1 MRGTNTPSS
10 AEAATATGAGVTDLE
25 PTLPTEPVAAQAQL
39 GDAPAQV
46 FSDTEKRVTLA
57 ALMIVFLLS
66 ALDQTIVSTAMP
78 KIVAQLQGLDL
89 YSWVTTSYLLSS
101 TVMVPIWGKL
111 SDIYGRKPILVA
123 GITVFILGS
132 VLCGLA
138 GEFGPLPLI
147 GGGMMQLIV
156 FRAVQGI
163 GGGAL
168 FTGAFSVI
176 ADLFPP
182 RERGKFGGLFGAVF
196 GLSSVLG
203 PIIGGFFT
211 DLHPLQLGSLAV
223 AGWRW
228 CFYVNLPLAGLA
240 LFMII
245 AKTPPLLH
253 RRPGA
258 IDVVGAALLIA
269 TVIPLLLA
277 LTLGGRDKG
286 WDSPEVLGLFAAA
299 AVGLALFVW
308 AELRAA
314 NPLLSM
320 DLFRI
325 RTFTTANLAAFV
337 TSMAFMGMVV
347 FLPLY
352 MQLGQGRSATVS
364 GWTMFPLMGGLIG
377 SATLSGLYASKVGRY
392 KAPLIVG
399 GVVILLAAFLLTRV
413 DRTTATWDVGWRL
426 ALLGFGLGPQQS
438 LFNLAVQNA
447 VPPAQIGVVTSS
459 NQFFRQIG
467 STIGVAIFGAV
478 LTQSLADEGGRYMRA
493 HLPPAVA
500 AHMPQRRI
508 SLGDLEK
515 AAVAAQVRGAAAPA
529 PAAAGAA
536 ATAGMGEVVTAAIR
550 DVIYAALGVSA
561 LGFLLMLLVP
571 DTPLRDRGPQAA
583 AARKEA
589 SAAVAH

>member
-1 MRGTNTPSS
+1 MPSS
-10 AEAATATGAGVTDLE
+10 ADIRADEAPHMA
-25 PTLPTEPVAAQAQL
+25 TEPVAEQAQL
-39 GDAPAQV
+39 QPPSTLVGGPRA
-46 FSDTEKRVTLA
+46 FTETEKRVTLA

-123 GITVFILGS
+123 GVSIFMLGS
-132 VLCGLA
+132 VLCGLS
-138 GEFGPLPLI
+138 GEFGPLPVI
-147 GGGMMQLIV
+147 GGGMMQLVV
-156 FRAVQGI
+156 FRMIQGI

-168 FTGAFSVI
+168 FTGAFAVI

-211 DLHPLQLGSLAV
+211 DLASVHLLGMDV

-253 RRPGA
+253 RMPGK
-258 IDVVGAALLIA
+258 IDVLGAGLLIVA
-269 TVIPLLLA
+269 VVPLLLA
-277 LTLGGRDKG
+277 LTFGGRDKPWG
-286 WDSPEVLGLFAAA
+286 SPEVIGLFALSAG
-299 AVGLALFVW
+299 GLAAFVY
-308 AELRAA
+308 AELKAV
-314 NPLLSM
+314 NPILSM
-320 DLFRI
+320 QLFRI
-325 RTFTTANLAAFV
+325 KTFVTANAAAFV

-352 MQLGQGRSATVS
+352 MQLGQGVSATVS
-364 GWTMFPLMGGLIG
+364 GWTMLPLMAGLIG
-377 SATLSGLYASKVGRY
+377 AATASGLYASKTGRY
-392 KAPLIVG
+392 KLPLIAG
-399 GVVILLAAFLLTRV
+399 GALIMVAAVLLALV
-413 DRTTATWDVGWRL
+413 NNHTATWDIAWRL
-426 ALLGFGLGPQQS
+426 LLLGIGLGPQQS

-447 VPPAQIGVVTSS
+447 VTPREIGVVTSA

-478 LTQSLADEGGRYMRA
+478 LTNSLAVEGGRYMRA

-500 AHMPQRRI
+500 AKMAETKI

-515 AAVAAQVRGAAAPA
+515 AAVTAQVKGKGAAAPKM
-529 PAAAGAA
+529 PP
-536 ATAGMGEVVTAAIR
+536 GMGEVVTEAVR
-550 DVIYAALGVSA
+550 DVIWAALAVSA
-561 LGFLLMLLVP
+561 LGFVAMLTIP
-571 DTPLRDRGPQAA
+571 DVPLRDRGPNAA
-583 AARKEA
+583 EARRPEEAPAAG
-589 SAAVAH
+589 

>member
-1 MRGTNTPSS
+1 MSS
-10 AEAATATGAGVTDLE
+10 QADATDLN
-25 PTLPTEPVAAQAQL
+25 PTLPTEPVAGQAQAHA
-39 GDAPAQV
+39 APTQV
-46 FSDTEKRVTLA
+46 FSDVEKRVTLA

-111 SDIYGRKPILVA
+111 SDIYGRKPILVT
-123 GITVFILGS
+123 GIAVFILGS
-132 VLCGLA
+132 VLCGMA
-138 GEFGPLPLI
+138 GEFGRLPLI

-156 FRAVQGI
+156 FRCIQGI

-168 FTGAFSVI
+168 FTGAFAVI

-211 DLHPLQLGSLAV
+211 DLHPVHFAGLDI

-245 AKTPPLLH
+245 VKTPALLH
-253 RRPGA
+253 RRPGK
-258 IDVVGAALLIA
+258 IDFLGAGLLIL
-269 TVIPLLLA
+269 TVVPLLLA
-277 LTLGGRDKG
+277 LTFGGRDAPWG
-286 WDSPEVLGLFAAA
+286 SPKVLGLFAMA
-299 AVGLALFVW
+299 AVGAGLFVVW
-308 AELRAA
+308 ERKAP
-314 NPLLSM
+314 NPILSM
-320 DLFRI
+320 SLFKIPTFRI
-325 RTFTTANLAAFV
+325 ANLAAFA

-352 MQLGQGRSATVS
+352 MQLGQGVSATVS
-364 GWTMFPLMGGLIG
+364 GWTMFPLMGGLIAA
-377 SATLSGLYASKVGRY
+377 ATLSGLYASKTGKY
-392 KAPLIVG
+392 KAPLLAG
-399 GVVILLAAFLLTRV
+399 GVLVMIAAALLALV
-413 DRTTATWDVGWRL
+413 DRNTSTWDVAWRL

-438 LFNLAVQNA
+438 LFNLAVQNV
-447 VPPAQIGVVTSS
+447 VPVHQIGVVTSA

-478 LTQSLADEGGRYMRA
+478 LTTSLADEGAKYMRA
-493 HLPPAVA
+493 HMPPQMVA
-500 AHMPQRRI
+500 AMEAAGKGAPKL

-515 AAVAAQVRGAAAPA
+515 AAVTAQVKGE
-529 PAAAGAA
+529 AAGMAVPP
-536 ATAGMGEVVTAAIR
+536 GMAEVITAAIR
-550 DVIYAALGVSA
+550 DVIWGGLAVAAV
-561 LGFLLMLLVP
+561 GFVFTLLLP
-571 DTPLRDRGPQAA
+571 SIPLKDRGPQAA
-583 AARKEA
+583 AAQKEA
-589 SAAVAH
+589 AGAAGH

>member
-1 MRGTNTPSS
+1 MPSS
-10 AEAATATGAGVTDLE
+10 ADATVTDLE
-25 PTLPTEPVAAQAQL
+25 PTLPTEPVASQAQL
-39 GDAPAQV
+39 AGQPSQV

-89 YSWVTTSYLLSS
+89 YSWVTTAYLLSS

-111 SDIYGRKPILVA
+111 SDIYGRKPILVT
-123 GITVFILGS
+123 GIGVFIAGS
-132 VLCGLA
+132 VLCGMA

-156 FRAVQGI
+156 FRAIQGI

-176 ADLFPP
+176 ADIFPP
-182 RERGKFGGLFGAVF
+182 RERAKFGGLFGAVF

-211 DLHPLQLGSLAV
+211 DLHTLHLGALAV

-258 IDVVGAALLIA
+258 IDVLGAALLIA

-277 LTLGGRDKG
+277 LTLGGRDNG
-286 WDSPEVLGLFAAA
+286 WGSPPVLALFAGS

-308 AELRAA
+308 AELRVS
-314 NPLLSM
+314 NPILSM
-320 DLFRI
+320 GLFRI
-325 RTFTTANLAAFV
+325 RTFATANLAAFV

-392 KAPLIVG
+392 KGPLIWG
-399 GVVILLAAFLLTRV
+399 GLLIIVAAYLLTRV
-413 DRTTATWDVGWRL
+413 DRSTATWDVGWRL

-467 STIGVAIFGAV
+467 STVGVAIFGAV

-493 HLPPAVA
+493 HLPPAVV
-500 AHMPQRRI
+500 AHMPQRHI
-508 SLGDLEK
+508 NLGDLQK
-515 AAVAAQVRGAAAPA
+515 AAVAAQIRGDGVRGGGAPHAAVP
-529 PAAAGAA
+529 
-536 ATAGMGEVVTAAIR
+536 AGMGEVVTASIR

-571 DTPLRDRGPQAA
+571 NTPLRDRGPLAEAA
-583 AARKEA
+583 KREA
-589 SAAVAH
+589 SAAAAH

>member
-1 MRGTNTPSS
+1 MTAPSP
-10 AEAATATGAGVTDLE
+10 ADIAVADLK
-25 PTLPTEPVAAQAQL
+25 PTLPTEPVAAQAQ
-39 GDAPAQV
+39 ASARPVAERQV
-46 FSDTEKRVTLA
+46 FTASEKRVTLA
-57 ALMIVFLLS
+57 AVMIVFLLS

-89 YSWVTTSYLLSS
+89 YSWVTTAYLLSS

-111 SDIYGRKPILVA
+111 SDIYGRKPTLVA
-123 GITVFILGS
+123 GIAVFLTGS

-156 FRAVQGI
+156 FRALQGI

-168 FTGAFSVI
+168 FTGAFTVI

-196 GLSSVLG
+196 GLASVLG
-203 PIIGGFFT
+203 PVIGGFFT
-211 DLHPLQLGSLAV
+211 DLRTLHLASLAV

-240 LFMII
+240 LFMIL

-253 RRPGA
+253 RRPGR
-258 IDVVGAALLIA
+258 IDVLGAALLIA

-277 LTLGGRDKG
+277 LTLGGRDNDWG
-286 WDSPEVLGLFAAA
+286 SAAVVGLFAASA
-299 AVGLALFVW
+299 AGLGLFVW
-308 AELRAA
+308 AELRSA
-314 NPLLSM
+314 NPILSM
-320 DLFRI
+320 GLFRI
-325 RTFTTANLAAFV
+325 RTFSTANLAAFV
-337 TSMAFMGMVV
+337 TSMAFMGSVT

-364 GWTMFPLMGGLIG
+364 GWTMFPLMGGLIA

-392 KAPLIVG
+392 KAPLVAGGLLIIV
-399 GVVILLAAFLLTRV
+399 ATYLLTRV
-413 DRTTATWDVGWRL
+413 DRASPTWDVGWRL
-426 ALLGFGLGPQQS
+426 GLLGFGLGPQQS

-447 VPPAQIGVVTSS
+447 VSPQQIGVVTSA

-467 STIGVAIFGAV
+467 STVGVALFGAV
-478 LTQSLADEGGRYMRA
+478 LTQSLADEGVRSLRVHAPAAAQA
-493 HLPPAVA
+493 HGA
-500 AHMPQRRI
+500 APHASARLN
-508 SLGDLEK
+508 LGDLEK
-515 AAVAAQVRGAAAPA
+515 AAVAAQAHGASSSRAPS
-529 PAAAGAA
+529 PAGDAAGL
-536 ATAGMGEVVTAAIR
+536 GEVVTAAIR
-550 DVIYAALGVSA
+550 DVIYAALVVSG

-571 DTPLRDRGPQAA
+571 NTPLRDRGPLA
-583 AARKEA
+583 AAREPD
-589 SAAVAH
+589 AA

>member
-1 MRGTNTPSS
+1 MPSP
-10 AEAATATGAGVTDLE
+10 ADTTVTDLE
-25 PTLPTEPVAAQAQL
+25 PTLPTEAVAAQAQ
-39 GDAPAQV
+39 AATAIPAGQT
-46 FSDTEKRVTLA
+46 FSTSEKRVTLA
-57 ALMIVFLLS
+57 AVMIVFLLS

-89 YSWVTTSYLLSS
+89 YSWVTTAYLLSS

-111 SDIYGRKPILVA
+111 SDIYGRKPILVS
-123 GITVFILGS
+123 GIGVFLSGS

-156 FRAVQGI
+156 FRAIQGI

-168 FTGAFSVI
+168 FTGAFTVI

-196 GLSSVLG
+196 GLASVLG
-203 PIIGGFFT
+203 PVIGGFFT
-211 DLHPLQLGSLAV
+211 DLHTLHLGALAV

-253 RRPGA
+253 RRPGR
-258 IDVVGAALLIA
+258 IDVLGAALLIA

-277 LTLGGRDKG
+277 LTLGGRDNDWG
-286 WDSPEVLGLFAAA
+286 SAAVVGLFAASA
-299 AVGLALFVW
+299 AGLALFVW
-308 AELRAA
+308 AELRSA
-314 NPLLSM
+314 NPILSM
-320 DLFRI
+320 GLFRI
-325 RTFTTANLAAFV
+325 RTFSTANLAAFV
-337 TSMAFMGMVV
+337 TSMAFMGSVT

-364 GWTMFPLMGGLIG
+364 GWTMFPLMGGLIA

-392 KAPLIVG
+392 KAPLVVG
-399 GVVILLAAFLLTRV
+399 GLLIIAATYLLTRV
-413 DRTTATWDVGWRL
+413 DRASPTWDVGWRL
-426 ALLGFGLGPQQS
+426 GLLGFGLGPQQS

-447 VPPAQIGVVTSS
+447 VSPQQIGVVTSA

-467 STIGVAIFGAV
+467 STVGVALFGAV
-478 LTQSLADEGGRYMRA
+478 LTQSLADEGVRSLRA
-493 HLPPAVA
+493 HPPAQAHGAA
-500 AHMPQRRI
+500 AHASPRLN
-508 SLGDLEK
+508 LGELEK
-515 AAVAAQVRGAAAPA
+515 AAVAAQTRGAPARAGAPIPA
-529 PAAAGAA
+529 PDAG
-536 ATAGMGEVVTAAIR
+536 GLGEVVTAAIR
-550 DVIYAALGVSA
+550 DVIYAALVVSG

-583 AARKEA
+583 ALER
-589 SAAVAH
+589 SAA

>member
-1 MRGTNTPSS
+1 MQGTTTPSS
-10 AEAATATGAGVTDLE
+10 AEAADATDLE

-39 GDAPAQV
+39 GDASAQV
-46 FSDTEKRVTLA
+46 FSETEKRVTLA

-89 YSWVTTSYLLSS
+89 YSWVTTAYLLSS

-123 GITVFILGS
+123 GISVFIAGS

-138 GEFGPLPLI
+138 GEFGPLPLL
-147 GGGMMQLIV
+147 GGGMTQLIL
-156 FRAVQGI
+156 FRAIQGI

-168 FTGAFSVI
+168 FTGAFAVI

-211 DLHPLQLGSLAV
+211 DLHTLQLGSAAV

-253 RRPGA
+253 RRPGK
-258 IDVVGAALLIA
+258 IDVLGAALLIA

-277 LTLGGRDKG
+277 LTLGGRDNAWG
-286 WDSPEVLGLFAAA
+286 SPRVVALFAGA

-308 AELRAA
+308 AEIRAI
-314 NPLLSM
+314 NPILSM
-320 DLFRI
+320 SLFGN
-325 RTFTTANLAAFV
+325 RTFTTANVAGFV

-377 SATLSGLYASKVGRY
+377 SATLSGLYASRVGRY
-392 KAPLIVG
+392 KTPLIVG
-399 GVVILLAAFLLTRV
+399 GLLILLAAFLLTRV
-413 DRTTATWDVGWRL
+413 DRSTATWDVGWRL

-438 LFNLAVQNA
+438 LFNLAIQNA
-447 VPPAQIGVVTSS
+447 VPPQQIGVVTSS

-467 STIGVAIFGAV
+467 STVGVAIFGAV
-478 LTQSLADEGGRYMRA
+478 LTQSLADEGGKYMRA
-493 HLPPAVA
+493 HLPPAAV
-500 AHMPQRRI
+500 AHMRTQRLN
-508 SLGDLEK
+508 LGDLQK
-515 AAVAAQVRGAAAPA
+515 AAVAAQVRGEHAPRAAVP
-529 PAAAGAA
+529 P
-536 ATAGMGEVVTAAIR
+536 GMGEVVTASIR
-550 DVIYAALGVSA
+550 DVVYAALGVSA

-571 DTPLRDRGPQAA
+571 DTPLRDRGPLAA
-583 AARKEA
+583 AARKE
-589 SAAVAH
+589 SSGGAAP